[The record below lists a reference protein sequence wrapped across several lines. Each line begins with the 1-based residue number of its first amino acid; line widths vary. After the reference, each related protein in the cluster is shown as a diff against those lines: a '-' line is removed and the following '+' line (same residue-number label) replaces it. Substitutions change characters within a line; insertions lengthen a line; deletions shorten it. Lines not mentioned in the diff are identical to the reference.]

1 MKKTARD
8 SEPMTPFLKQV
19 AFHYFAAV
27 PIETRC
33 FIFPNR
39 RSIAFFQ
46 KYLAEAVASP
56 ELNAS
61 APGHDGAARPVLLP
75 EMLTEG
81 DFFQRLYGH
90 PVTDR
95 ILLVLE
101 LYDVYRTL
109 NAHAEPLDDFVFWAD
124 VILGDF
130 GDADKYL
137 ADPKGLFTN
146 VSEFREI
153 QDAMTWLTEDQRA
166 AIESFVAHFSSSAAA
181 PSLADDAEHPAVK
194 KRFLQI
200 WNLLCPLYTEFRRRL
215 QEKGMAYEGMVYR
228 DVAERLKAGSAA
240 DVVGKVFPKTEGFVF
255 VGLNALNECEKTV
268 MRKMRDAGLAE
279 FCWDWCSSMI
289 RDEQNRSY
297 PFMKENTSDF
307 PMTWDLEPLGKTPV
321 INVVSVPSSV
331 GQAKQLPSMISAD
344 GSETAVVLPDES
356 LLLPV
361 LNSIP
366 LSVPAFNV
374 TMGYPMKSSG
384 IYALMSEAATLQ
396 LHLRERDGQ
405 VWFYHKQV
413 WNIFS
418 SNIFRKLSG
427 PGGQERITA
436 IQAEAKYYIPRSDLV
451 PESAPGDSG
460 LFRLLFSQ
468 AVSDPK
474 SSDGA
479 QIRSIIAW
487 QKELLRYIGPRLAED
502 DDMEQEIPFV
512 RRFLDCVRLL
522 ESASLQVKPQTWFR
536 LLDQLLAAESVPYEG
551 RPLMGMQIMGPLET
565 RALDFRNVVILS
577 CNEGIFPRHSVSSSF
592 IPPELR
598 KGFGLPTYEHQDSV
612 WAYYFYRLIQR
623 AETVWLL
630 YDSRM
635 EKTRTGEESRYVKQL
650 RYHFHVPVNS
660 YVAQSEIRRPQGE
673 GEVVKPADFPER
685 LKDTWLSA
693 TSLKN
698 YLDCPVKFYYS
709 KIEKLR
715 PETEVAGSLDAG
727 MVGNVY
733 HAVMQALY
741 LGEKAMEPTF
751 PMDRESIEESVRN
764 GELVPLKKVT
774 ADYVRSWLDRKSEIR
789 ARIRS
794 LICAELN
801 SLEVTGRNLVLEDVI
816 LQYAVKTLQRDLD
829 VMQQKHTTHFD
840 VLGLELQR
848 TWTFDGYNFFG
859 YIDRMDSYENGVVRI
874 VDYKTG
880 HVEEEDVHIDD
891 GNAETV
897 VEHLFGE
904 DNRKRPKIA
913 LQMFLYDMY
922 AEQMEETEG
931 KRIVNVIYSPAKLFT
946 EEERSVEMS
955 PEFCRLVK
963 EKLRELLKRMADPG
977 EPLRRTEDRKTC
989 ELCEFKTI
997 CGR

>member
-1 MKKTARD
+1 
-8 SEPMTPFLKQV
+8 MTPFLKQV

-39 RSIAFFQ
+39 RSIAFFR
-46 KYLAEAVASP
+46 KYLAEAVASS

-61 APGHDGAARPVLLP
+61 APGHDGTPRPVVLP
-75 EMLTEG
+75 EMLTIN
-81 DFFQRLYGH
+81 DFFQRIYGR
-90 PVTDR
+90 PATDR

-101 LYDVYRTL
+101 LYEVYRKL
-109 NAHAEPLDDFVFWAD
+109 QPRAEPLDDFVFWGD

-130 GDADKYL
+130 GDVDKYRV
-137 ADPKGLFTN
+137 DPHAVFTN
-146 VSEFREI
+146 VAQYRDM
-153 QDAMTWLTEDQRA
+153 QDTMTWLTPSQRA
-166 AIESFVAHFSSSAAA
+166 AIESFVAHFRKDGR
-181 PSLADDAEHPAVK
+181 LNVK
-194 KRFLQI
+194 PDSDNPKVKERFLQI
-200 WNLLCPLYTEFRRRL
+200 WNLLYPLYAEFRKRL
-215 QEKGMAYEGMVYR
+215 QEKGMAYEGMIYR
-228 DVAERLKAGSAA
+228 EIADRMAEESAA
-240 DVVGKVFPKTEGFVF
+240 DVVGKVFPQTEGFVF

-268 MRKMRDAGLAE
+268 MRKMRNAGMAE

-297 PFMKENTSDF
+297 PFMKENTSAF
-307 PMTWDLEPLGKTPV
+307 PMTWELEPLGKTPV

-331 GQAKQLPSMISAD
+331 GQAKQLPTVLSGDGTDSA
-344 GSETAVVLPDES
+344 VILPDES

-366 LSVPAFNV
+366 LSVPAINV

-405 VWFYHKQV
+405 VWFYHKQI

-418 SNIFRKLSG
+418 SNIFRKLAG
-427 PGGQERITA
+427 PEGQERIA
-436 IQAEAKYYIPRSDLV
+436 DVQADAKYYIPRSDLV
-451 PESAPGDSG
+451 PESGPGMD
-460 LFRLLFSQ
+460 LFRLLFRQ

-474 SSDGA
+474 SSDGG

-487 QKELLRYIGPRLAED
+487 QKELLRYIGPLLAKD
-502 DDMEQEIPFV
+502 PGMDQEVPFV
-512 RRFLDCVRLL
+512 RRYLDCVRLL
-522 ESASLQVKPQTWFR
+522 ESASLQVRPQTWFR

-551 RPLMGMQIMGPLET
+551 KPLMGMQVMGPLET
-565 RALDFRNVVILS
+565 RALDFRNVIILS

-630 YDSRM
+630 YDSRT
-635 EKTRTGEESRYVKQL
+635 EKTRTGEESRYIKQL

-727 MVGNVY
+727 MTGNVY

-751 PMDRESIEESVRN
+751 PMDRESIEESIRN
-764 GELVPLKKVT
+764 GELVPLERVT
-774 ADYVRSWLDRKSEIR
+774 ADYIGSWLRRKPEIR

-794 LICAELN
+794 LICTELH

-816 LQYAVKTLQRDLD
+816 LQYTVKTLQRDLD
-829 VMQQKHTTHFD
+829 LMRQKHTAHFD

-848 TWTFDGYNFFG
+848 TWTFGGYKFFG
-859 YIDRMDSYENGVVRI
+859 YIDRMDSYEEGVVRI

-913 LQMFLYDMY
+913 FQMFLYDMY
-922 AEQMEETEG
+922 AEQMKETEG
-931 KRIVNVIYSPAKLFT
+931 KRIVNVIYPPAKFFT
-946 EEERSVEMS
+946 EEERSAEMS

-963 EKLRELLKRMADPG
+963 ERLLELLSRMADPN